1 MASFSLF
8 FISLTL
14 LSVNSALASR
24 IAGFITV
31 GGSGYM
37 NIRYTL
43 EELVSR
49 GHEVQYIRAIIY
61 ACTSYKCQ
69 YSIEMFSLT

>member
-37 NIRYTL
+37 NIRYIL

-49 GHEVQYIRAIIY
+49 GHEVQNIRLIIY

-69 YSIEMFSLT
+69 YSIDLF

>member
-1 MASFSLF
+1 MALLSLF
-8 FISLTL
+8 FLSLTL

-24 IAGFITV
+24 IAGFITI

-49 GHEVQYIRAIIY
+49 GHEVQYIRVIIY
-61 ACTSYKCQ
+61 ACRSYNCQ
-69 YSIEMFSLT
+69 YSIDLF